1 MEKSDVKMP
10 KRLFEEHKTFSIT
23 YGMAEI
29 LLRKKLGDP
38 ELYVAYDEEDGEPYA
53 YSSMLE
59 KRIPWSNGSSIY
71 EIHPDTDMLTHIL
84 EALENEV
91 GIDTSDY
98 MVGYDFDVPDDN
110 LFFLVSEIRL
120 LLTKC

>member
-1 MEKSDVKMP
+1 MNRSDVKMP

-53 YSSMLE
+53 YSTMLE
-59 KRIPWSNGSSIY
+59 KRIPWSVGSSIY
-71 EIHPDTDMLTHIL
+71 EMHPTDMLTHIL

-91 GIDTSDY
+91 GIDRSDY
-98 MVGYDFDVPDDN
+98 MVECDFDVPDDN
-110 LFFLVSEIRL
+110 LFFFVSEIRL
-120 LLTKC
+120 LLTEC